1 MIVTQENYATVM
13 RRIEQQLWD
22 ASKWTPEG
30 DELDALIDAVEAY
43 EERMVSDEWS
53 KKDDG
58 SHNGLRVAG
67 EVIPKDAKANP

>member
-13 RRIEQQLWD
+13 RRIEQLWD
-22 ASKWTPEG
+22 ASKGTPEG

-67 EVIPKDAKANP
+67 KVIPKDAKANP